1 MLWIYARCG
10 LIGIADS
17 ELQRWWQH
25 PDATIQYALLDR
37 FDGVVPGPSTFQP
50 AVAKSSDGRLWFVN
64 DTDLQEFDPGRMHRD
79 RTPPPVYI
87 KEFQADRKTYATG
100 QLVHLPAR
108 SRDIEIGYTALNFP
122 IPERSNFRYKLEG
135 RDQDWN
141 DAGARRQAFY
151 SDLPPGQYRFRV
163 TASNNDGVWNETGAS
178 IDFSLAPAYYQT
190 TWFRL
195 ALVAAALL
203 LIATVHQW
211 RLRQVAWQF
220 NTRQEERINE
230 RTRIARDLHDTLLQ
244 TFQGV
249 VLRFQAASLLLPDRP
264 GDARQTLDTALDEA
278 GQAITEARDAVQGL
292 RGTATATA
300 LLPALVS
307 QMGEDFAASHQR
319 PRVPAF
325 RVQVEGT
332 LRLVVPA
339 VRDEVAR
346 IVREALRNAF
356 KHADARAV
364 EVEIRYDRKQ
374 LRVRVRDD
382 GRGISA
388 DVVKGGGRAGHYGL
402 AGMRE
407 RAELLKGT
415 LAVWSQL
422 AAGTEIELT
431 IPGKIAYT
439 SHPPERVASA

>member
-1 MLWIYARCG
+1 MKCTPQTLVFEVLCAFAMAG
-10 LIGIADS
+10 LIGVLLWLRVRQASTWLRDCH
-17 ELQRWWQH
+17 E
-25 PDATIQYALLDR
+25 ALL
-37 FDGVVPGPSTFQP
+37 T
-50 AVAKSSDGRLWFVN
+50 
-64 DTDLQEFDPGRMHRD
+64 ERD
-79 RTPPPVYI
+79 
-87 KEFQADRKTYATG
+87 
-100 QLVHLPAR
+100 
-108 SRDIEIGYTALNFP
+108 
-122 IPERSNFRYKLEG
+122 
-135 RDQDWN
+135 
-141 DAGARRQAFY
+141 
-151 SDLPPGQYRFRV
+151 
-163 TASNNDGVWNETGAS
+163 
-178 IDFSLAPAYYQT
+178 
-190 TWFRL
+190 
-195 ALVAAALL
+195 
-203 LIATVHQW
+203 
-211 RLRQVAWQF
+211 
-220 NTRQEERINE
+220 
-230 RTRIARDLHDTLLQ
+230 RIARDLHDTLLQ

-292 RGTATATA
+292 RGTATATS

-307 QMGEDFAASHQR
+307 QMGEDFAASHQAR
-319 PRVPAF
+319 RVPEF

-332 LRLVVPA
+332 LPLLVPA
-339 VRDEVAR
+339 VRDEVSR

-356 KHADARAV
+356 KHADARAI
-364 EVEIRYDRKQ
+364 EVEIRCDRKQ

-382 GRGISA
+382 GRGIPA

-431 IPGKIAYT
+431 IPGRIAYR